1 MAKMRKLLI
10 ITQKVDRSDPI
21 LGFFHR
27 WLEEF
32 AKNTEKLTVICLE
45 KGEYNLPENVKVLSL
60 GKENLNLGSN
70 PSSRSLG
77 FDPRKT
83 TKLKYLFNFYR
94 HIWRE
99 RKNYDTVFV
108 HMNPEYVILGW
119 ASWKILG
126 KKIALWYV
134 HKYVNLKLRF
144 AEKLA
149 DKIFTASPESF
160 RLSSRKV
167 EITGHGID
175 VEKFKISRPQSLSD
189 SFGGQPNSKVR
200 VITAGRI
207 SPVKNLE
214 VLIESFGILQNS
226 KIDFVVK
233 IAGGPATK
241 SDNIYF
247 EKLKLTVLQK
257 NLQNSVSF
265 AGPIS
270 YSRIQDFYHE
280 GDIFVN
286 LSETGSIDKSGLEA
300 MASGIIVITSN
311 EAFKSILPVKYFLEN
326 KTPEALAQ
334 KIKELF
340 SESRP
345 NLELREIVIRNHSLE
360 SLIKKVI
367 IF

>member
-32 AKNTEKLTVICLE
+32 AKNVKKLTVICLE
-45 KGEYNLPENVKVLSL
+45 KGEYNLPGNVKVLSL
-60 GKENLNLGSN
+60 GKENLETGFPLGNGVS
-70 PSSRSLG
+70 
-77 FDPRKT
+77 
-83 TKLKYLFNFYR
+83 KLLYLMRFYKY
-94 HIWRE
+94 IWRE

-119 ASWKILG
+119 ADWKLLG
-126 KKIALWYV
+126 KRIALWYV

-175 VEKFKISRPQSLSD
+175 VEKFKIQSAGRRTKLSI
-189 SFGGQPNSKVR
+189 
-200 VITAGRI
+200 ITAGRI

-214 VLIESFGILQNS
+214 TLIEGFSVLQNS

-233 IAGGPATK
+233 IAGGPAKK

-270 YSRIQDFYHE
+270 YSQIQDFYHE

-286 LSETGSIDKSGLEA
+286 LSETGSIDKAVLEA
-300 MASGIIVITSN
+300 MASGITVITSN

>member
-1 MAKMRKLLI
+1 MRKLLI

-32 AKNTEKLTVICLE
+32 AKNVEKLTVICLE

-160 RLSSRKV
+160 RLPSRKV

-175 VEKFKISRPQSLSD
+175 VEKFKIQSAGRRTKLSI
-189 SFGGQPNSKVR
+189 
-200 VITAGRI
+200 ITAGRI

-214 VLIESFGILQNS
+214 TLIEGFSVLQNS

-233 IAGGPATK
+233 IAGGPAKK

-286 LSETGSIDKSGLEA
+286 LSETGSIDKAVLEA
-300 MASGIIVITSN
+300 MASGITVITSN